1 MYQLTHFLS
10 AELPR
15 IDFKIDNYIFL
26 QLQSSIFIR
35 LYPSELI
42 MCFDILLHQN
52 NLFFYSFQM
61 NHLQPHH
68 NSIQMSVMLKSKRK
82 LC

>member
-52 NLFFYSFQM
+52 NLFFYSFATASQFYS
-61 NHLQPHH
+61 NER
-68 NSIQMSVMLKSKRK
+68 NAKK
-82 LC
+82 